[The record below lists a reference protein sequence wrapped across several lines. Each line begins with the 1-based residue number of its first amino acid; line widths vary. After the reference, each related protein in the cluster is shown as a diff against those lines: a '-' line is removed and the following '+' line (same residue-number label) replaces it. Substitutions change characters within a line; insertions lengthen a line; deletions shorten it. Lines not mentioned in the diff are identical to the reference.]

1 MVRFGQII
9 WVDASSAETIQLSL
23 QDLAVSNPEA
33 KAQNIGDSIESVLRW
48 LSRIDNEW
56 LIVFDN
62 VNAEIAKYIFS

>member
-1 MVRFGQII
+1 MVRFGRII

-23 QDLAVSNPEA
+23 QDFAVNNPEA
-33 KAQNIGDSIESVLRW
+33 KAQNVRDSIESVLRW
-48 LSRIDNEW
+48 LSRIDDEW